1 MNWQNIATV
10 YLKEL
15 KDSLRDRRT
24 LISTIV
30 VPTLVMPLMFF
41 GVGKVMSKTISKA
54 REDIPTVAVLGADGA
69 PALARQLRES
79 PRVRV
84 VEAPADWRR
93 AISDKTLR
101 VAVELPERFEARLEA
116 GELPPV
122 RIYFYEGEL
131 KSDNGA
137 RVLERFLAEYREQV
151 VVTRLAAHGL
161 PRSAARPFEY
171 RRENVAPPEKVGGN
185 LFGGIVPYLIIILC
199 FTGAMYPA
207 MDLTAGEK
215 ERGTM
220 ETLLCSP
227 VPRVDIVMGKFL
239 LVLTG
244 SLAAMAFM
252 LISMGVSAVIG
263 GSLLMGGG
271 ASAKAGAVAAAGAT
285 AAKGAATGAGA
296 ALPML
301 DPLGVVGVLA
311 MVLPVAVLFAAA
323 AFTISLFAKSYKEA
337 QSYLGPMIIVV
348 IMPGVVGMLPGMELS
363 AKTALIPILNL
374 SLVCKEMLS
383 GVWNWGYIGLIFG
396 SSSLYAA
403 VALWLAVRMFNRE
416 DVIFRT

>member
-1 MNWQNIATV
+1 MNWTHITTV

-30 VPTLVMPLMFF
+30 IPTLVMPLMFF
-41 GVGKVMSKTISKA
+41 GVGKLMSNVMTKA
-54 REDIPTVAVLGADGA
+54 REDIPTVALLGGGDSPG
-69 PALARQLRES
+69 LVRQFQTAKGL
-79 PRVRV
+79 RV
-84 VEAPADWRR
+84 VPVPADWRQ
-93 AISDKTLR
+93 AISDKKLR
-101 VAVELPERFEARLEA
+101 VAVELPERFEARLPMGDA
-116 GELPPV
+116 PPV
-122 RIYFYEGEL
+122 KIYYYEGEL
-131 KSDNGA
+131 KSGNGA
-137 RVLERFLAEYREQV
+137 RVVERFLADVREQTV
-151 VVTRLAAHGL
+151 AARLLASGL
-161 PRSAARPFEY
+161 PKSAARPFEF

-227 VPRVDIVMGKFL
+227 VPRVDIVLGKFL
-239 LVLTG
+239 MVLTG

-252 LISMGVSAVIG
+252 LISTGASIAIG
-263 GSLLMGGG
+263 GMMMLGGG
-271 ASAKAGAVAAAGAT
+271 AARSAAAGAA
-285 AAKGAATGAGA
+285 AAKSAGPAAGA
-296 ALPML
+296 MPMI

-311 MVLPVAVLFAAA
+311 MVLPVAVLFAAL

-348 IMPGVVGMLPGMELS
+348 IMPGVVGMVPGIELS

-383 GVWNWGYIGLIFG
+383 GVWHWGYIGLIFG
-396 SSSLYAA
+396 SSSLYAGIS
-403 VALWLAVRMFNRE
+403 LWLAVRMFERE
-416 DVIFRT
+416 DVIFRV